1 MSDSFTFLN
10 AAWFWPALVFWVI
23 LISVFIWKER
33 AFSGNKGFILK
44 IVLIFLAV
52 SSLALLALKPALLKE
67 VKEGRVVIT
76 TDNFKQ
82 SQLDSLK
89 KAYRNL
95 KVIDYNNDESLLG
108 LSNSEE
114 IFVLGSGIPTYDLW
128 SLKNIPVTYLPGQE
142 LSGIIKLNYKQENNV
157 GNQLDVKGIF
167 ANPRSKNRLVLED
180 AGGTALDSLIFDSEE
195 KEHFQLSTHLKVSG
209 NFVFSI
215 VEKDSLG
222 EVLNRNTLPVKI
234 NESKTPRILILNAFP
249 TFEIKYL
256 KNFLADLGHE
266 VVVKNRITTGR
277 YKFEFFNTEQKNL
290 RSLNFSN
297 LEGFDLVI
305 LDAEF
310 LKNLSNSER
319 NALLKSIKSSG
330 LGLLILG
337 EAKALNNLGDFSV
350 FTPQSVSTLEVG
362 FDKLKTVRLAI
373 QPYRLKQEFGLAEI
387 HTSNASI
394 FSAYKRLGQGRIGT
408 TMLKDTWQLLLDGKQ
423 DAYQQIWSEIIEEV
437 SKRESILAS
446 FSPIDKF
453 AVKDKPFTFQI
464 RTSLENPK
472 IFDQNDR
479 LIPLKQD
486 LNASETWSGVTHPL
500 SLGWQQLNMEQDS
513 TLSYEYYVHQSESWK
528 SLRHF
533 KTQQAN
539 LKFFQETF
547 TSNKDISQIYVAID
561 PFWFFGIFLLSMAGL
576 WLMPKL

>member
-1 MSDSFTFLN
+1 MSDSYTFLN

-33 AFSGNKGFILK
+33 AFSGNKGFTLK

-76 TDNFKQ
+76 TYNFKQ

-373 QPYRLKQEFGLAEI
+373 QPYRLKQEFGLEEI

-423 DAYQQIWSEIIEEV
+423 DVYQQIWSEIIEQV

-453 AVKDKPFTFQI
+453 AVKDEPFTFEI
-464 RTSLENPK
+464 RTSLENPR

-486 LNASETWSGVTHPL
+486 LNASETWSGVTYPL

-528 SLRHF
+528 SLRYF

-539 LKFFQETF
+539 LKFFKETI
-547 TSNKDISQIYVAID
+547 SGNKDISQVYVAIH
-561 PFWFFGIFLLSMAGL
+561 PFWFFGIFLLSMASL